1 VKLENFNTEIDNLIV
16 DVLSGN
22 ADSARCEALRLWL
35 AADDANLRRF
45 ETMQQA
51 WFAASVLHTPEDSDV
66 RSAFERLAQRIKN
79 SPSASSLPRSPRH
92 YRLRRAANA
101 LLRIAAMWAA
111 AFAVGALSYHY
122 YSRHSSQSTAYF
134 ETVVPLGAKSQLVL
148 TDGTKVW
155 LNAGSR
161 LRYSAGYSSRSR
173 EVELEGEGYFEVAPN
188 KAMPFEVKTLL
199 LNVKATGTSFNVKA
213 YPNDSVVETILVEG
227 RVEVSR
233 MHDSEAGAPAIA
245 LQPKQRL
252 TLLKSTNEMLLE
264 MQPKGEAGEHDLNAT
279 PTPAAAMPDKVRAV
293 EAKANYM
300 AETSWKDKRWHIED
314 EDLGSLAVKLGRR
327 YNVAITFADDRL
339 KSYRFT
345 GTLEDDPIEAVL
357 KAMAQSA
364 PVSYK
369 FQGSEILLSVNDEV
383 SEQYKSMWKD

>member
-1 VKLENFNTEIDNLIV
+1 VKLENFDKEIDSLIV

-22 ADSARCEALRLWL
+22 AGSERCKALKAWL
-35 AADDANLRRF
+35 AADKAKLRRF
-45 ETMQQA
+45 EAMQQA
-51 WFAASVLHTPEDSDV
+51 WLAAGVLHAPEDGDV
-66 RSAFERLAQRIKN
+66 RSAFERLAQRIGS
-79 SPSASSLPRSPRH
+79 SPAASPLPRPPRH
-92 YRLRRAANA
+92 RRLRRAANA
-101 LLRIAAMWAA
+101 LLRMAAMWAT

-122 YSRHSSQSTAYF
+122 YSRHNLQPTAYF

-161 LRYSAGYSSRSR
+161 LRYSAEYSSRNR

-188 KAMPFEVKTLL
+188 KAMPFEVKTSL

-233 MHDSEAGAPAIA
+233 MHDSEAGAPVIA

-264 MQPKGEAGEHDLNAT
+264 MQPKGEAGEHEFDVT
-279 PTPAAAMPDKVRAV
+279 PTPSVAMPDKVRAV
-293 EAKANYM
+293 EAKVNYM
-300 AETSWKDKRWHIED
+300 TETSWKDKRWHIED

-357 KAMAQSA
+357 KAMTQSA

-369 FQGSEILLSVNDEV
+369 FQGSEILLSVNDEA
-383 SEQYKSMWKD
+383 SKQYENLWK